1 MFGPFSFSGAHSAR
15 NGPSVG
21 SATRARGYAR
31 HYLWNTTVFW
41 GATSLACIA
50 ALGFLALGEHIAE
63 GAIGPAGGCLVRR
76 ALPAGRPA
84 PLFVLEN
91 LPRPPGP
98 GRGARPPS
106 RVGVASKAS
115 SIFWNKLAFLEEK
128 YHLEIVRGVGMRPLT
143 LGSGEIVQEGW
154 FLAAQGYHDLLA
166 PGDQVRGTLY
176 PRTRVIDALVK
187 V

>member
-1 MFGPFSFSGAHSAR
+1 MLGPFSFSGAHSAR

-41 GATSLACIA
+41 GTTSLACSA
-50 ALGFLALGEHIAE
+50 ALGFLSLGGHIAE
-63 GAIGPAGGCLVRR
+63 GAIGRREAVWYVALSLLGGLLLYSFWRTSR
-76 ALPAGRPA
+76 ALRDLAGA
-84 PLFVLEN
+84 CAAFE
-91 LPRPPGP
+91 
-98 GRGARPPS
+98 GR
-106 RVGVASKAS
+106 VASKAS

-154 FLAAQGYHDLLA
+154 FLAAQDYHDLLA

>member
-1 MFGPFSFSGAHSAR
+1 MLGPFPFSGAHSAR
-15 NGPSVG
+15 NRPSVG

-41 GATSLACIA
+41 GASSLACVA
-50 ALGFLALGEHIAE
+50 ALGFLALG
-63 GAIGPAGGCLVRR
+63 GRVAGGALGREAVWFGALFLLGGLLVYSSWRVSR
-76 ALPAGRPA
+76 ALMDLAGERA
-84 PLFVLEN
+84 AFE
-91 LPRPPGP
+91 
-98 GRGARPPS
+98 GRVAARS
-106 RVGVASKAS
+106 S

-128 YHLEIVRGVGMRPLT
+128 YHLQIVRGVGMRPLT
-143 LGSGEIVQEGW
+143 LGGGAIVREGW